1 MALETGTYINSLNA
15 SNPTATDA
23 LSQADDHMRLIK
35 STIKATFPNV
45 SGAITSSH
53 TELNLLDGLATTDIL
68 MPSGS
73 VIIYGGTSAPTGW
86 LLCDGSAIS
95 RSTYAALFSAIAT
108 AYGVGDGSSTFNIPD
123 IRGRVVAGKEASASL
138 LTSAI
143 GGLNGNALGNTGGV
157 QGVTLTS
164 AQSGVPAHNHSLTMN
179 SHTHTFTGGSHSHSF
194 VYGLDNFHD
203 ISGSTPSGNFGS
215 GQSKATSS
223 EQVTGSNA
231 TVTTT
236 GSIANNSTANASS
249 AHSNTQPTII
259 LNYII
264 KT

>member
-1 MALETGTYINSLNA
+1 MALETGTYIDSLNA

-45 SGAITSSH
+45 SGAVTSSH

-73 VIIYGGTSAPTGW
+73 VIIFGGTSAPTGW

-143 GGLNGNALGNTGGV
+143 GGIDGNTLGNTGGV

-164 AQSGVPAHNHSLTMN
+164 AQSGVPAHTHGLTMD
-179 SHTHTFTGGSHSHSF
+179 SHTHTFTGIAHNHAGVIVGASPSL
-194 VYGLDNFHD
+194 GGGGTAG
-203 ISGSTPSGNFGS
+203 IQSGN
-215 GQSKATSS
+215 TSNTTAGGTNS
-223 EQVTGSNA
+223 

-236 GSIANNSTANASS
+236 GTIANNSAANAAS
-249 AHSNTQPTII
+249 AHANTQPTII